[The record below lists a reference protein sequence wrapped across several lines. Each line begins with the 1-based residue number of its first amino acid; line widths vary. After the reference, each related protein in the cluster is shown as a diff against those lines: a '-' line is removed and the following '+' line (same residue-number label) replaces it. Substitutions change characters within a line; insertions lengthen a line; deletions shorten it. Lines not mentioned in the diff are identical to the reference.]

1 MVQRVA
7 FHRSLLG
14 RSILLGVLPAVA
26 VVLAVVV
33 LNGIRA
39 WTDATEALER
49 DLRNATDLV
58 VRELDVRNQRN
69 TELARLA
76 AFAQEAGQ
84 FGRRAE
90 TLRMLERLMRA
101 NPSVYGAS
109 IAYEP
114 DADGNDAAGAVD
126 GVPPEALGAGG
137 RLYAYIKRDP
147 KAPGGLR
154 IETLQ
159 DTPEDEG
166 LWYALP
172 KRLYEQA
179 GVREP
184 VVTRPYNYLG
194 TDIIECVMPIVVD
207 GRFRGIV
214 GLDIALT
221 DVQATLAD
229 VARRLDADLFLE
241 TRGTFIAAS
250 TDPAEAGAAP
260 MPGSP
265 AALRTTAVSASPLAP
280 LFAEAVARRD
290 DAWIALDPQLG
301 EECTYITEVV
311 PTGSWRFVLR
321 KPMRALTSDL
331 SGMLAAN
338 AVTAAVGLAVVISL
352 LVLGALSIVRRV
364 RAARKLAERIAA
376 GDLRAEGATLR
387 GGDETAELV
396 RAMDRMNAQLAAIV
410 EAVRGACSRLAAT
423 SAQLG
428 ASSREQAAS
437 VGAFGES
444 TAQIASA
451 IREISAT
458 GAELLRSV
466 EAVDAGS
473 RRTLESA
480 EAGRAR
486 LSAVT
491 DTMERLDHRTREV
504 ADRLGAIA
512 EKASAISSVV
522 VTIAKVAEQTNLLSV
537 NAAIEAEKAGDAGLG
552 FLVVAREIRRLADQT
567 AGASHDIARIVAQM
581 QASVSEGVGEMERF
595 TGDMRSGTG
604 EVQALAEDLGGIIT
618 AVDRSFAGFAG
629 VRDGMA
635 SQGAGVEQIELAAA
649 QVAAGARQSASASQE
664 FGRVAEE
671 LAHAVAVLQD
681 AAARF
686 RLRGD
691 PGA

>member
-76 AFAQEAGQ
+76 ACAQEAGQ

-101 NPSVYGAS
+101 NPTVYGAS

-137 RLYAYIKRDP
+137 RFYAYIKRDP

-194 TDIIECVMPIVVD
+194 TDIIEYVMPIVVD

-229 VARRLDADLFLE
+229 VAKRLDADLFLE

-250 TDPAEAGAAP
+250 TDDSAAAGGGA
-260 MPGSP
+260 GN
-265 AALRTTAVSASPLAP
+265 LRTAAVAASPLAP
-280 LFAEAVARRD
+280 LFAEAAARRN
-290 DAWIALDPQLG
+290 DAWIAVDPLLG
-301 EECTYITEVV
+301 EECAYITEVV

-321 KPMRALTSDL
+321 KPMRAVTSGL
-331 SGMLAAN
+331 STMLAAN
-338 AVTAAVGLAVVISL
+338 AVTAAVGLAVVVSL
-352 LVLGALSIVRRV
+352 LVLGALAIVRRV
-364 RAARKLAERIAA
+364 RAARELAERIAA

-410 EAVRGACSRLAAT
+410 GAVRGACAQLAAT
-423 SAQLG
+423 STQLG
-428 ASSREQAAS
+428 ASSREQSAS

-458 GAELLRSV
+458 GAELLRAV

-480 EAGRAR
+480 EAGRTR

-691 PGA
+691 PDA

>member
-1 MVQRVA
+1 M
-7 FHRSLLG
+7 
-14 RSILLGVLPAVA
+14 LLGVLPAAA
-26 VVLAVVV
+26 VVLAVVM

-39 WTDATEALER
+39 WNDATETLER

-76 AFAQEAGQ
+76 ACAQEAGQ

-101 NPSVYGAS
+101 NPTVYGAS

-114 DADGNDAAGAVD
+114 NADGNDAAGAVD
-126 GVPPEALGAGG
+126 GVPAEALAAGG
-137 RLYAYIKRDP
+137 RFYAYVKRDP
-147 KAPGGLR
+147 KAPGGVR

-172 KRLYEQA
+172 KRMYEQA

-194 TDIIECVMPIVVD
+194 TDIIEYVMPIVVD
-207 GRFRGIV
+207 GRFKGVV

-229 VARRLDADLFLE
+229 VAGRLGADLFLE

-250 TDPAEAGAAP
+250 TDPLDAAAAAAAGPATVLRATKVSESRLASLFEEAA
-260 MPGSP
+260 
-265 AALRTTAVSASPLAP
+265 
-280 LFAEAVARRD
+280 ARRA
-290 DAWIALDPQLG
+290 DAWIAVDPLLG
-301 EECTYITEVV
+301 EECNYITEVV
-311 PTGSWRFVLR
+311 PTGSWRFLLR
-321 KPMRALTSDL
+321 KPMRELTSNL
-331 SGMLAAN
+331 SGVLVGN
-338 AVTAAVGLAVVISL
+338 SVTAAVGLAVIVSL
-352 LVLGALSIVRRV
+352 LVFGAMAIARRV
-364 RAARKLAERIAA
+364 RGARELAERIAA
-376 GDLRAEGATLR
+376 GDLRGEGASMR

-410 EAVRGACSRLAAT
+410 GTVRAACSQLAAT

-428 ASSREQAAS
+428 ASSRAQSAS

-458 GAELLRSV
+458 GSELLRSI
-466 EAVDAGS
+466 ESVDAGS

-486 LSAVT
+486 LGTVT

-504 ADRLGAIA
+504 ADRLETIA

-581 QASVSEGVGEMERF
+581 QASVTEGVGEMARF
-595 TGDMRSGTG
+595 TGDMRSGTS
-604 EVQALAEDLGGIIT
+604 EVQALAEDLGGIIG
-618 AVDRSFAGFAG
+618 AVDRSFAEFSG

-635 SQGAGVEQIELAAA
+635 SQSAGVEQIELAAA

-691 PGA
+691 NDA